1 VTIEDRIKVVEVM
14 ALAMDPPAVF
24 DVETPL
30 REVVRRMRD
39 ENIGCVLLTRDGEL
53 AGIFTE
59 RDGELAGI
67 FTERDLVVRVL
78 GNKAA
83 LDLPVSKWMTPDPE
97 RVTRTD
103 TVRKA
108 VRLMQQRGFR
118 SVPVVDEVGRI
129 TGCVRHKDI
138 INYLAEHFSEQ
149 VLNLPPDPEQIALER
164 EGG

>member
-1 VTIEDRIKVVEVM
+1 MTIEDRIKVVEVV

-39 ENIGCVLLTRDGEL
+39 ENVGCALLTRDGEL
-53 AGIFTE
+53 AGV
-59 RDGELAGI
+59 

-78 GNKAA
+78 GNKGAF
-83 LDLPVSKWMTPDPE
+83 DLPVGEWMTPDPE

-103 TVRKA
+103 TIRKT
-108 VRLMQQRGFR
+108 VRLMQQQGFR
-118 SVPVVDEVGRI
+118 SVPVVDDVGRI

-149 VLNLPPDPEQIALER
+149 VLNLPPNPEQIALER

>member
-1 VTIEDRIKVVEVM
+1 MTIEDRIKVVEGM

-24 DVETPL
+24 DVERPL
-30 REVVRRMRD
+30 REVVGRMRD
-39 ENIGCVLLTRDGEL
+39 EYTDCALLTRDGEL

-59 RDGELAGI
+59 RD
-67 FTERDLVVRVL
+67 LVERVL
-78 GNKAA
+78 GNNAA
-83 LDLPVSKWMTPDPE
+83 LDLPVAKWMTPDPE
-97 RVTRTD
+97 RVTHTD

-108 VRLMQQRGFR
+108 VRLMQQHGFR
-118 SVPVVDEVGRI
+118 SIPVVDEVGRV

-149 VLNLPPDPEQIALER
+149 VLNLPPNHKQIALER

>member
-1 VTIEDRIKVVEVM
+1 MTIENRIKVVEVM
-14 ALAMDPPAVF
+14 ALATDPPVVF

-30 REVVRRMRD
+30 RDVIHRMRD
-39 ENIGCVLLTRDGEL
+39 DNVGCALLTRNGEL

-59 RDGELAGI
+59 RDV
-67 FTERDLVVRVL
+67 VVRIL
-78 GNKAA
+78 ANKTA
-83 LDLPVSKWMTPDPE
+83 LDLPVAKWMTPDPE
-97 RVTRTD
+97 RVTHTD

-118 SVPVVDEVGRI
+118 SVPVVDEVGRV

-138 INYLAEHFSEQ
+138 INYLAEHFSEH
-149 VLNLPPDPEQIALER
+149 VLNLPPDHKQIALER

>member
-1 VTIEDRIKVVEVM
+1 VSFVTIEERIKVVEVM

-39 ENIGCVLLTRDGEL
+39 ENVGCALLTRDGEL
-53 AGIFTE
+53 AGV
-59 RDGELAGI
+59 

-78 GNKAA
+78 ENKGA
-83 LDLPVSKWMTPDPE
+83 LDLPVGEWMTPDPE

-103 TVRKA
+103 TVRKT
-108 VRLMQQRGFR
+108 VRLMQQHGFR
-118 SVPVVDEVGRI
+118 SVPVVDDDGRI
-129 TGCVRHKDI
+129 IGCVRHKDI

-149 VLNLPPDPEQIALER
+149 VLNLPPNPEQIALER

>member
-1 VTIEDRIKVVEVM
+1 VTIEDRIKVVEVV

-39 ENIGCVLLTRDGEL
+39 ENVGCALLTRDGEL
-53 AGIFTE
+53 AGV
-59 RDGELAGI
+59 

-78 GNKAA
+78 GNKGAF
-83 LDLPVSKWMTPDPE
+83 DLPVGEWMTPDPE

-103 TVRKA
+103 TVRKT

-118 SVPVVDEVGRI
+118 SVPVVDDVGRI
-129 TGCVRHKDI
+129 IGCVRHKDI

-149 VLNLPPDPEQIALER
+149 VLNLPPNPEQIALER

>member
-1 VTIEDRIKVVEVM
+1 
-14 ALAMDPPAVF
+14 
-24 DVETPL
+24 
-30 REVVRRMRD
+30 MRD
-39 ENIGCVLLTRDGEL
+39 EYTDCALLT
-53 AGIFTE
+53 

-83 LDLPVSKWMTPDPE
+83 LDLPAARWMTPDPV
-97 RVTRTD
+97 RVTQTD
-103 TVRKA
+103 TVRKT
-108 VRLMQQRGFR
+108 VRLMQQYGFR

-138 INYLAEHFSEQ
+138 INYLAEHFSDQ
-149 VLNLPPDPEQIALER
+149 VLNLPPNPEQIALER

>member
-1 VTIEDRIKVVEVM
+1 MTIEDRIKVVEVM
-14 ALAMDPPAVF
+14 ALAMDPPAIF
-24 DVETPL
+24 DTETPL
-30 REVVRRMRD
+30 REVVHRMRD
-39 ENIGCVLLTRDGEL
+39 ENVGCALLTRDGEL

-59 RDGELAGI
+59 RD
-67 FTERDLVVRVL
+67 LVERVL

-83 LDLPVSKWMTPDPE
+83 LDLPVAKWMTPDPE

-149 VLNLPPDPEQIALER
+149 VLNLPPNPEQIALER

>member
-1 VTIEDRIKVVEVM
+1 VTIEDRIKVVEVV

-39 ENIGCVLLTRDGEL
+39 ENVGCALLTRDGEL
-53 AGIFTE
+53 AGV
-59 RDGELAGI
+59 

-78 GNKAA
+78 GNKGAF
-83 LDLPVSKWMTPDPE
+83 DLPVGEWMTPDPE

-103 TVRKA
+103 TIRKT
-108 VRLMQQRGFR
+108 VRLMQQQGFR
-118 SVPVVDEVGRI
+118 SVPVVDDVGRI

-149 VLNLPPDPEQIALER
+149 VLNLPPNPEQIALER

>member
-1 VTIEDRIKVVEVM
+1 VSFVTIEERIKVVEVM
-14 ALAMDPPAVF
+14 ALAMDSPTVF

-39 ENIGCVLLTRDGEL
+39 ENVGCALLTRDGEL
-53 AGIFTE
+53 AGV
-59 RDGELAGI
+59 

-78 GNKAA
+78 GNEGAF
-83 LDLPVSKWMTPDPE
+83 DLPVGEWMTPDPE

-103 TVRKA
+103 TIRKT
-108 VRLMQQRGFR
+108 VRLMQQQGFR
-118 SVPVVDEVGRI
+118 SVPVVDDVGRI

-149 VLNLPPDPEQIALER
+149 VLNLPPNPEQIALER

>member
-1 VTIEDRIKVVEVM
+1 
-14 ALAMDPPAVF
+14 MDDA
-24 DVETPL
+24 
-30 REVVRRMRD
+30 
-39 ENIGCVLLTRDGEL
+39 
-53 AGIFTE
+53 
-59 RDGELAGI
+59 
-67 FTERDLVVRVL
+67 
-78 GNKAA
+78 
-83 LDLPVSKWMTPDPE
+83 SKWMTPDPE